1 MGDGPGE
8 ARGNDEGRPAC
19 SSTARYSG
27 VTWNWGMRL
36 TDDIEVI
43 MRSERVETLLEPFRQ
58 DIGRDYDG
66 YKGHV
71 YRVLSYAM
79 HFLGGEH
86 RARGVIETALVYHDL
101 ALWTHKQI
109 AYLEPSIERAQQ
121 DNASNSWG
129 HDPELLRN
137 IIYWHHKIT
146 PFRGSNADVVNAVR
160 KADWID
166 ATSGVVRADMPK
178 RHIQKVT
185 NAVPAAGFHDTLKRI
200 GPELAGSAVGTV
212 AGLLKVYKL

>member
-1 MGDGPGE
+1 M
-8 ARGNDEGRPAC
+8 
-19 SSTARYSG
+19 
-27 VTWNWGMRL
+27 

-43 MRSERVETLLEPFRQ
+43 TRSDRVEALLELYRE
-58 DIGRDYDG
+58 DLDRDYDG
-66 YKGHV
+66 YRGHV

-86 RARGVIETALVYHDL
+86 TARVAIETALVYHDL
-101 ALWTHKQI
+101 GLWTDKEI

-121 DNASNSWG
+121 SNASKSWG

-146 PFRGSNADVVNAVR
+146 PFRGPNADVVNAVR

-166 ATSGVVRADMPK
+166 ATAGVVRAGMPK

-185 NAVPAAGFHDTLKRI
+185 DAIPAAGFHDALKRI
-200 GPELAGSAVGTV
+200 GPELTGSAAATA